1 MAGVGV
7 WKLGGVEK
15 TKLKL
20 KEVAIGVIGRVQGGT
35 GGSYSRLSGGLPR

>member
-1 MAGVGV
+1 MAGWGV

-20 KEVAIGVIGRVQGGT
+20 KEVVTGVMSKFNGRS
-35 GGSYSRLSGGLPR
+35 GGSYSQLSGGLPL